1 MKPSTY
7 QQFAKRWLDVTLVAA
22 AAPLV
27 LPLLAVVAV
36 LIRWKLGS
44 PILFRQR
51 RTGLNGDVFEIIK
64 FRTMTDDRQSDG
76 TLRSDAERLTRF
88 GRFLRSTSLDELPE
102 LWNVLRGEMS
112 LVGPRPLLPEY
123 LDRYTPQQARRHE
136 VQPGLTGWAQVHG
149 RNAID
154 WETRFTLDVWYVDH
168 CSLAIDCRILLR
180 TVLAVFTRRGITADN
195 HASCPP
201 FMGTASMLATCTEAP
216 SDGVYVIGAGGH
228 AKVVIDT
235 LQAAGRQVLA
245 VFDDDPRRWGDSLL
259 GVPIEGPIS
268 AIPSEK
274 QAVIA
279 VGDNGTRRRLAET
292 LQLRWVT
299 VIHPAATVAASAIVD
314 EGAVIFA
321 GAVVQPDARIGRHV
335 VINTSASID
344 HDCVIEPFAHVA
356 PGCCLA
362 GNVTVG
368 SETLLGIGSRVV
380 PNVIIGEQVVVGAG
394 GVVIRSV
401 ESGHTVV
408 GVPAEPMRQSN
419 SKKAA

>member
-27 LPLLAVVAV
+27 LPLLVVVAV
-36 LIRWKLGS
+36 LIRWKLGA

-51 RTGLNGDVFEIIK
+51 RIGLQGKPFQIIK
-64 FRTMTDDRQSDG
+64 FRTMTDDRQPGG

-88 GRFLRSTSLDELPE
+88 GRWLRSTSLDELPE
-102 LWNVLRGEMS
+102 LWNVLRGDMS

-123 LDRYTPQQARRHE
+123 LERYTPQQARRHE
-136 VQPGLTGWAQVHG
+136 VPPGLTGWAQVHG

-154 WETRFTLDVWYVDH
+154 WETRLSLDTWYVDH

-180 TVLAVFTRRGITADN
+180 TVLAVFTRHGVTAEN

-201 FMGTASMLATCTEAP
+201 FMGTAPMLATSKDTP
-216 SDGVYVIGAGGH
+216 SDGIYVIGAGGH

-245 VFDDDPRRWGDSLL
+245 VFDDDSRRRGESLL
-259 GVPIEGPIS
+259 GVPILGPIS
-268 AIPSEK
+268 EIPARG

-279 VGDNGTRRRLAET
+279 IGDNGTRRRLAET
-292 LQLRWVT
+292 LQLCWVT
-299 VIHPAATVAASAIVD
+299 VVHPAAIVAASAIVD

-344 HDCVIEPFAHVA
+344 HDCRIEPFAHVA

-380 PNVIIGEQVVVGAG
+380 PNVTIGERVVVGAG

-401 ESGHTVV
+401 ESGVTVV
-408 GVPAEPMRQSN
+408 GVPAEPVRQSN
-419 SKKAA
+419 LKKAA